1 MIKLYHGSN
10 VNIDSIDLSKGH
22 KGKDFGKGFYLS
34 ENIEQATAMAKLV
47 TARIGD
53 GVPTLNVFMFDD
65 TVLGENTL
73 KVKIFTSYSEEW
85 AQFVLLNRQNKTD
98 EQVHEYDIVYG
109 PIVDDRVGYQIHNL
123 MKGLRT
129 MDEFVQALQYIHPTF
144 QYFFGTER
152 AIAYLKKV

>member
-1 MIKLYHGSN
+1 MEGLCMIKLYHGSN

-98 EQVHEYDIVYG
+98 EQVHE
-109 PIVDDRVGYQIHNL
+109 
-123 MKGLRT
+123 
-129 MDEFVQALQYIHPTF
+129 
-144 QYFFGTER
+144 
-152 AIAYLKKV
+152 